1 MINNNIK
8 ICLNRVLTVI
18 IDCEQ
23 TTQENK
29 IYRSVYRDILDRYA
43 VNLITNAFNSE
54 SVLKAIMKLSVME
67 RVIIAFHFI
76 LTFSLNEISEI
87 IQTSPESVYSQKS
100 KALKKMRVW
109 LSAA

>member
-8 ICLNRVLTVI
+8 VFLNRVVTVI

-23 TTQENK
+23 STQENK

-43 VNLITNAFNSE
+43 IGLITNSFDNE
-54 SVLKAIMKLSVME
+54 NVLKATMQLSVME
-67 RVIIAFHFI
+67 RVIIAFHFV
-76 LTFSLNEISEI
+76 LTFDLNEISEI
-87 IQTSPESVYSQKS
+87 IHTSPNSVYSQKS

>member
-8 ICLNRVLTVI
+8 VFLNRVVTVI

-23 TTQENK
+23 STQENK

-43 VNLITNAFNSE
+43 ISLITNSSDNAN
-54 SVLKAIMKLSVME
+54 VLKATMKLSVIE
-67 RVIIAFHFI
+67 RVIIAFHFV
-76 LTFSLNEISEI
+76 LTFDLNEISEI
-87 IQTSPESVYSQKS
+87 IHTSPNSVYSQKS